1 MNISKGP
8 GVQKR
13 DLGGRSR
20 NGSPSTQMVT
30 AACEGADTTE
40 DGYVEEGKK
49 AFDRSPE
56 KRQRL
61 RDEEKREV
69 DTREIREKP

>member
-1 MNISKGP
+1 M
-8 GVQKR
+8 
-13 DLGGRSR
+13 
-20 NGSPSTQMVT
+20 
-30 AACEGADTTE
+30 
-40 DGYVEEGKK
+40 EEGKK